1 MWVFADCI
9 IQKYRVNYSI
19 LSSVRINSGIQM
31 VDGDDRWW
39 EKRGRN
45 GNPPDCLHNTLV
57 KQKY

>member
-39 EKRGRN
+39 KKRGRN
-45 GNPPDCLHNTLV
+45 GNPPDCLYNTLV